1 MVVNSKGKYWV
12 GAVLAFGLTAGG
24 VQDAQ
29 AQTAKQPKLCV
40 YDLLGA
46 AGDVFNMSKDYV
58 VAAKAWGADVVLRA
72 YTDERVAT
80 QDFIAG
86 ECDAVFATG
95 FRTRQFNSTT
105 AVLDSLG
112 VSSIVKNNKVDMN
125 ASYEVV
131 RRAIQVFSSPSA
143 AKLTVNGKYEVG
155 GIIPFGTAYPV
166 LRDRNIR
173 TVEDLAG
180 KKIAAFDY
188 DKAQAV
194 MIQKI
199 GAQPVSADITNFA
212 AKFNNGAVDMIAAPA
227 AAYKPLELYRGI
239 GTKGAINRF
248 PIVILSYQMIIN
260 TEKFPAGFG
269 AKSRQFWFGQFDRAM
284 SIILR
289 AEKTIPEQTWSDL
302 TPENMIKYT
311 IMLRESR
318 VSIADQGLY
327 DKAGLKLLKKIR
339 CGINSADSEC
349 STNSENWN

>member
-1 MVVNSKGKYWV
+1 MKSTTNSLFVAKLLSI
-12 GAVLAFGLTAGG
+12 VLASVLSTSAHARQGT
-24 VQDAQ
+24 Q
-29 AQTAKQPKLCV
+29 KLCV

-46 AGDVFNMSKDYV
+46 AGDIFAMAKDYV
-58 VAAKAWGADVVLRA
+58 VASKAWGANFNLHA
-72 YTDERVAT
+72 YTDERIAS

-105 AVLDSLG
+105 AAIDSLG
-112 VSSIVKNNKVDMN
+112 ASSIVKNGKVDMD

-131 RRAIQVFSSPSA
+131 RRAVQVFSSPNSTKVA
-143 AKLTVNGKYEVG
+143 TNGKYEIA

-166 LRDRNIR
+166 LNDRKIQ

-212 AKFNNGAVDMIAAPA
+212 SKFNNGVVDMIAAPA

-239 GTKGAINRF
+239 GSKGAINRF
-248 PIVILSYQMIIN
+248 PIVILSYQMVIN
-260 TEKFPAGFG
+260 TGKFPTGFG
-269 AKSRQFWFGQFDRAM
+269 LQSRKYWSDQFDRALRL
-284 SIILR
+284 ILR
-289 AEKTIPEQTWSDL
+289 AEKTIPETTWSDL

-318 VSIADQGLY
+318 GSIVEQGIYDKQGLSIM
-327 DKAGLKLLKKIR
+327 KKIR
-339 CGINSADSEC
+339 CSVNRADSEC
-349 STNSENWN
+349 TPDSNSF

>member
-1 MVVNSKGKYWV
+1 MILRHLRMAGL
-12 GAVLAFGLTAGG
+12 VLALPMTVLHAGNAL
-24 VQDAQ
+24 AQ
-29 AQTAKQPKLCV
+29 SPAKQKLCV

-46 AGDVFNMSKDYV
+46 SGDVYNMTKDYV
-58 VAAKAWGADVVLRA
+58 VASKAWGANVELQA
-72 YTDERVAT
+72 YTDERIAT

-131 RRAIQVFSSPSA
+131 RRAIQVFSSPNS
-143 AKLTVNGKYEVG
+143 AKLAVNGKYEIA

-166 LRDRNIR
+166 LNDRKIK

-212 AKFNNGAVDMIAAPA
+212 SKFNNGAVDMIAAPA

-248 PIVILSYQMIIN
+248 PIVILSYQMVIN
-260 TEKFPAGFG
+260 TAKFPADYGL
-269 AKSRQFWFGQFDRAM
+269 KSRKFWLDQYDRALQ
-284 SIILR
+284 IILR
-289 AEKTIPEQTWSDL
+289 AEKSIPEATWGDL
-302 TPENMIKYT
+302 TPENMVKYT

-318 VSIADQGLY
+318 VAIADQGLY
-327 DKAGLKLLKKIR
+327 DKQGLKIMKKIR
-339 CGINSADSEC
+339 CSVNAADSEC
-349 STNSENWN
+349 TTNSENW

>member
-1 MVVNSKGKYWV
+1 MHYPKTLIAAIGLGLS
-12 GAVLAFGLTAGG
+12 LAASPAL
-24 VQDAQ
+24 
-29 AQTAKQPKLCV
+29 AQTPMKAKLCV

-46 AGDVFNMSKDYV
+46 AGDVYNMSKDFV
-58 VAAKAWGADVVLRA
+58 VSAKGLGADLELRA

-95 FRTRQFNSTT
+95 FRTRQFNATT

-112 VSSIVKNNKVDMN
+112 VSSIVKNNKVDMD

-131 RRAIQVFSSPSA
+131 RRAIQLFAQPQA
-143 AKLTVNGKYEVG
+143 GKLTVNGKYEIA

-166 LRDRNIR
+166 VNDRKIT

-212 AKFNNGAVDMIAAPA
+212 SKFNNGAVDMIAAPA

-239 GTKGAINRF
+239 GTKGAVNRF
-248 PIVILSYQMIIN
+248 PIVILSYQMVIN
-260 TEKFPAGFG
+260 TAKFPDGFG
-269 AKSRQFWFGQFDRAM
+269 LKSRQYWLSQFDRALQ
-284 SIILR
+284 IILR
-289 AEKTIPEQTWSDL
+289 AEKTIPEKTWSDL
-302 TPENMIKYT
+302 LPENMIKYT

-318 VSIADQGLY
+318 VSIAEQGLY
-327 DKAGLKLLKKIR
+327 DKNGLRLMKKIR
-339 CGINSADSEC
+339 CGINPADSEC
-349 STNSENWN
+349 STKSENWN

>member
-1 MVVNSKGKYWV
+1 MFRTIGYRSAVVAISIV
-12 GAVLAFGLTAGG
+12 AGSLSTP
-24 VQDAQ
+24 VQ
-29 AQTAKQPKLCV
+29 AQQTTQKLCV

-46 AGDVFNMSKDYV
+46 AGDIFSMAKDYV
-58 VAAKAWGADVVLRA
+58 VASRGWGANISLHA
-72 YTDERVAT
+72 YTDERIAT
-80 QDFIAG
+80 QDFSAG

-105 AVLDSLG
+105 AAIDSLG
-112 VSSIVKNNKVDMN
+112 ASSIVKDGKVDMD

-131 RRAIQVFSSPSA
+131 KRAIQVFSSPGSNKIA
-143 AKLTVNGKYEVG
+143 SNGRYEIA

-166 LRDRNIR
+166 LNDRKIQ

-212 AKFNNGAVDMIAAPA
+212 SKFNNGVVDMIAAPA

-248 PIVILSYQMIIN
+248 PIVILSYQMVIN
-260 TEKFPAGFG
+260 TSKFPANYGLE
-269 AKSRQFWFGQFDRAM
+269 SRKYWSGQFDRALKL
-284 SIILR
+284 ILR
-289 AEKTIPEQTWSDL
+289 AEKTIPEKTWSDL

-318 VSIADQGLY
+318 GSIMDQGIY
-327 DKAGLKLLKKIR
+327 DKQGLTIMKKLR
-339 CGINSADSEC
+339 CSINRADSEC
-349 STNSENWN
+349 TPDSKTF

>member
-1 MVVNSKGKYWV
+1 MKFKPAQGLAAS
-12 GAVLAFGLTAGG
+12 VLATLGLTLG
-24 VQDAQ
+24 VAAPAQ
-29 AQTAKQPKLCV
+29 AAANSKLCV

-46 AGDVFNMSKDYV
+46 TGDVYNMSKDYV
-58 VAAKAWGADVVLRA
+58 VAAKQWGADIELRA
-72 YTDERVAT
+72 YTDERIAT

-86 ECDAVFATG
+86 ECDALYATG
-95 FRTRQFNSTT
+95 FRTRQFNATT

-112 VSSIVKNNKVDMN
+112 VSSIVKNNKVDMP
-125 ASYEVV
+125 ASYDVV
-131 RRAIQVFSSPSA
+131 RRAIQLFAQPAA
-143 AKLTVNGKYEVG
+143 AKLNVNGKYEIA

-166 LRDRNIR
+166 INDRKIR

-212 AKFNNGAVDMIAAPA
+212 SKFNNGAVDMIAAPA

-248 PIVILSYQMIIN
+248 PIVILSYQMVIN
-260 TEKFPAGFG
+260 NTKFPSGFG
-269 AKSRQFWFGQFDRAM
+269 AKSRTYWLSQFDRAL
-284 SIILR
+284 SIITR
-289 AEKTIPEQTWSDL
+289 AEKSIPEGTWSDL

-311 IMLRESR
+311 VMLRESR

-327 DKAGLKLLKKIR
+327 DKGGLKILKKIR
-339 CGINSADSEC
+339 CGVNPADSEC

>member
-1 MVVNSKGKYWV
+1 MAS
-12 GAVLAFGLTAGG
+12 VLSTSAHARQGT
-24 VQDAQ
+24 Q
-29 AQTAKQPKLCV
+29 KLCV

-46 AGDVFNMSKDYV
+46 AGDIFAMAKDYV
-58 VAAKAWGADVVLRA
+58 VASKAWGANFNLHA
-72 YTDERVAT
+72 YTDERIAS

-105 AVLDSLG
+105 AAIDSLG
-112 VSSIVKNNKVDMN
+112 ASSIVKNGKVDMD

-131 RRAIQVFSSPSA
+131 RRAVQVFSSPNSTKVA
-143 AKLTVNGKYEVG
+143 TNGKYEIA

-166 LRDRNIR
+166 LNDRKIQ

-212 AKFNNGAVDMIAAPA
+212 SKFNNGVVDMIAAPA

-239 GTKGAINRF
+239 GSKGAINRF
-248 PIVILSYQMIIN
+248 PIVILSYQMVIN
-260 TEKFPAGFG
+260 TGKFPTGFG
-269 AKSRQFWFGQFDRAM
+269 LQSRKYWSDQFDRALRL
-284 SIILR
+284 ILR
-289 AEKTIPEQTWSDL
+289 AEKTIPETTWSDL

-318 VSIADQGLY
+318 GSIVEQGIYDKQGLSIM
-327 DKAGLKLLKKIR
+327 KKIR
-339 CGINSADSEC
+339 CSVNRADSEC
-349 STNSENWN
+349 TPDSNSF